1 MRPDGKSSGFSAR
14 TSLGDFLNFDRIIA
28 GEVLRMVYWAGL
40 GIIVLIAFGSVG
52 ASVGVSIKDFPKGVL
67 LAIPTLVVGLLVA
80 AALALIWRAF
90 CEFFAAILRISDDL
104 HALRVAKEAE
114 LRNPRQF

>member
-1 MRPDGKSSGFSAR
+1 MRPDGRNSGSSAG

-28 GEVLRMVYWAGL
+28 GDVLRIVYWAGL
-40 GIIVLIAFGSVG
+40 GIIIIFALGAVGGSLG
-52 ASVGVSIKDFPKGVL
+52 LAIHDFPMGIL
-67 LAIPTLVVGLLVA
+67 GALPALVVGLLIA

-104 HALRVAKEAE
+104 HALRLAKEAE
-114 LRNPRQF
+114 LRNQR